1 MDNKDILNVNFD
13 LNDNIENGLT
23 WEIVNVET
31 GVKYD
36 IYDHTTLSFMG
47 SEFQFLLR
55 SISELPQKYSLSQ
68 NFPNPFNPQTTIS
81 FGLPVDSELNIS
93 IYNLL
98 GQKIS
103 LLTSGYFNA
112 GFHTVTWKG
121 ISDKGLEVP
130 AGVYIYTIETD
141 SYRDIKKMI
150 LMK

>member
-1 MDNKDILNVNFD
+1 
-13 LNDNIENGLT
+13 
-23 WEIVNVET
+23 
-31 GVKYD
+31 
-36 IYDHTTLSFMG
+36 MG

-55 SISELPQKYSLSQ
+55 SIRELPQKYSLSQ
-68 NFPNPFNPQTTIS
+68 NFPNPFNPETTIS

-112 GFHTVTWKG
+112 GFHSVTWKG
-121 ISDKGLEVP
+121 ISDKGMEVP
-130 AGVYIYTIETD
+130 AGVYLYRIETD
-141 SYRDIKKMI
+141 SYRDMKKMI